1 MKIDYS
7 LLQYMKECYALL
19 YVYYLYQPGLL
30 RDFTTKCLYDA
41 LMAVKTE
48 EDLEKWLQAIAKTDL
63 TLSDD
68 YDPME
73 DAVCTNFLGLY
84 ERSLRRST
92 SCRKTMSG
100 FT

>member
-48 EDLEKWLQAIAKTDL
+48 EDLEKWLKAIAKTDL
-63 TLSDD
+63 SLSDD

-73 DAVCTNFLGLY
+73 DTVCTNFLGLY
-84 ERSLRRST
+84 ERSLRRENA
-92 SCRKTMSG
+92 
-100 FT
+100 